1 MSRFTIDD
9 LTRTMRE
16 CAGEDDSVDHAVGVC
31 CLKKRGDVVDAGDV
45 LAEIH
50 ARTRAAADSV
60 ANDVL
65 AAYTIGAEPPNTR
78 PIVLETIE

>member
-1 MSRFTIDD
+1 
-9 LTRTMRE
+9 
-16 CAGEDDSVDHAVGVC
+16 
-31 CLKKRGDVVDAGDV
+31 V

-50 ARTRAAADSV
+50 ARARAAADSV